1 MKLPFQWDDANTQHV
16 IEDYPERENT
26 VEEVESVFDD
36 PNLVIVPDRI
46 SKRGE
51 QEYSGV
57 GYSNKNVIRFLAFTL
72 RNNEIRVFSCRI
84 ANKKERAKYYEIN
97 REKITNSKDREDN

>member
-1 MKLPFQWDDANTQHV
+1 MKLYFQWDDANTQHV

-26 VEEVESVFDD
+26 IEEVESVFDD
-36 PNLVIVPDRI
+36 FNLVIVPDRI

-51 QEYSGV
+51 QEYSCV

-72 RNNEIRVFSCRI
+72 RNNEIRVFSSRM

-97 REKITNSKDREDN
+97 KGKIENSQDGKGN

>member
-1 MKLPFQWDDANTQHV
+1 MKLPFQWDDANTQHIV
-16 IEDYPERENT
+16 ED
-26 VEEVESVFDD
+26 
-36 PNLVIVPDRI
+36 
-46 SKRGE
+46 
-51 QEYSGV
+51 V

-97 REKITNSKDREDN
+97 QGKIGNNQDGEGN

>member
-1 MKLPFQWDDANTQHV
+1 MKLSFQWDDANTQHV
-16 IEDYPERENT
+16 MEDYPERENT
-26 VEEVESVFDD
+26 VEEVESIFDD
-36 PNLVIVPDRI
+36 PNIVIVPDKI

-97 REKITNSKDREDN
+97 QGKIESNQDGEGN

>member
-1 MKLPFQWDDANTQHV
+1 MKLSFQWDDANTQHV

-26 VEEVESVFDD
+26 VEEVESIFDD
-36 PNLVIVPDRI
+36 PNLVIVADRI

-84 ANKKERAKYYEIN
+84 ASKKEREKYHEIN
-97 REKITNSKDREDN
+97 RENSKNSKDSEDN

>member
-1 MKLPFQWDDANTQHV
+1 MKLPFQWDDDSTQHV

-26 VEEVESVFDD
+26 VEEVESIFDD

-84 ANKKERAKYYEIN
+84 ASKKEREKYYEIN
-97 REKITNSKDREDN
+97 RERIKNRKDNEDN